1 MGKQSGVFRRRE
13 NVRRHRRGRR
23 CRRHQLQGRARALSR
38 TDRPSRHHPRAVSG
52 ARPVRAHR
60 RPAQG
65 QRRGGGRA
73 AAALLRTGGR
83 QAEQKNPARTR
94 PAPRPSRRSALF
106 RCALTALSRKS
117 NGRRRGPIWRI
128 IWAPSPVA
136 RIAMQDF
143 HHNRARAL
151 LENAEELFDKAAVDA
166 AVTRMAG
173 TLNARFDAPGSEQFP
188 LVLGV
193 MGGAV
198 VFTGNLLPQLR
209 FPLEFDYIHVSRY
222 GDDDQG
228 GQVVW
233 KVVPRSN
240 VAGRVVIVFDDKAIG
255 KPKPCRADIVG
266 ITIPNRFVVGFGMD
280 AYGYWRNLPG
290 LWAIRNEA

>member
-1 MGKQSGVFRRRE
+1 
-13 NVRRHRRGRR
+13 
-23 CRRHQLQGRARALSR
+23 
-38 TDRPSRHHPRAVSG
+38 
-52 ARPVRAHR
+52 
-60 RPAQG
+60 
-65 QRRGGGRA
+65 
-73 AAALLRTGGR
+73 
-83 QAEQKNPARTR
+83 
-94 PAPRPSRRSALF
+94 
-106 RCALTALSRKS
+106 
-117 NGRRRGPIWRI
+117 
-128 IWAPSPVA
+128 
-136 RIAMQDF
+136 MQDF

-151 LENAEELFDKAAVDA
+151 LENAEELFSKETVDS
-166 AVTRMAG
+166 AVTAMAD
-173 TLNARFDAPGSEQFP
+173 TLNTRFNHPDSEEFP

-198 VFTGNLLPQLR
+198 VFTGNLLPQLT

-240 VAGRVVIVFDDKAIG
+240 VAGRTVIVLDDILDEGETLAHVKQRLLDMGASEVILAVFADKAIG
-255 KPKPCRADIVG
+255 KAKPVKADIVG

-290 LWAIRNEA
+290 LWAIQTEG